1 LEEYIDDNLY
11 QPLRIQSTGYLPL
24 ERWPAERIAPT
35 EYDLKFRKQ
44 LIQGHVHDPGA
55 AMVGGVGGHAGI
67 FSTAGDLGRIMQML
81 IDDGRY
87 AGQQILTTETI
98 DYYTDCHYCSEDN
111 RRGIGFDKPT
121 SALNKGPSSNGASAE
136 SFGHSGFT
144 GTLAWA
150 DPTHDIVYVF
160 LSNRVY
166 PNAENKKLLNMDI
179 RTRIQQVI
187 YDAFEI
193 PDRLDPASAAK
204 N

>member
-1 LEEYIDDNLY
+1 
-11 QPLRIQSTGYLPL
+11 
-24 ERWPAERIAPT
+24 
-35 EYDLKFRKQ
+35 
-44 LIQGHVHDPGA
+44 
-55 AMVGGVGGHAGI
+55 
-67 FSTAGDLGRIMQML
+67 ML
-81 IDDGRY
+81 IDEGRY
-87 AGQQILTTETI
+87 AGQQILTPETI

-111 RRGIGFDKPT
+111 RRGVGFDKST
-121 SALNKGPSSNGASAE
+121 SALNEGPSSNGTSAQ

-144 GTLAWA
+144 GTLVWA
-150 DPTHDIVYVF
+150 DPTHNIVYVF

-193 PDRLDPASAAK
+193 PDRPVPTSVAK